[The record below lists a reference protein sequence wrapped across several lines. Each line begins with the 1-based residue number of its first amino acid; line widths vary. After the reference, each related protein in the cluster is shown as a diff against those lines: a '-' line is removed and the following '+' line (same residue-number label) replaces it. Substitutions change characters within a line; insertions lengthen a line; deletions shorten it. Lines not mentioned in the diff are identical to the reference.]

1 MCTLHPNN
9 LQLYVTLVGVLP
21 GAAHIHMFHSINF
34 GMEYK
39 FVFTEEDHCILDI
52 SKHCLKITF
61 HIDLI

>member
-21 GAAHIHMFHSINF
+21 GAAHINMFHSINF